1 LVESILAGRLDED
14 RIQLFGEL
22 AAARDANV
30 DSLDGLRAEY
40 PHAWKKLLDQAAQSG
55 SIVAFINTKFQGKV
69 SVYIARMVQQQANIF
84 HAYQQARI
92 DKEANSLPAAP
103 ELIARYQSALDNDLY
118 KAMRALREAQKFRRE
133 SFEIATVHTA
143 VDDK

>member
-1 LVESILAGRLDED
+1 
-14 RIQLFGEL
+14 
-22 AAARDANV
+22 
-30 DSLDGLRAEY
+30 
-40 PHAWKKLLDQAAQSG
+40 
-55 SIVAFINTKFQGKV
+55 
-69 SVYIARMVQQQANIF
+69 MVQQQANIL

-133 SFEIATVHTA
+133 SFEIIAMQTDAEV
-143 VDDK
+143 K